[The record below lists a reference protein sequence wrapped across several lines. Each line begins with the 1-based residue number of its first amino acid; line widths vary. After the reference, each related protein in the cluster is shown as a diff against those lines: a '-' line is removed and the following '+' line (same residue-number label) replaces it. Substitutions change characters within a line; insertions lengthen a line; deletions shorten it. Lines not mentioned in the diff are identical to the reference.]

1 MRYKKK
7 KRHVMI
13 SRGRQSATLS
23 SRTSCVPIQ
32 LLHIH
37 PSIHRHKHTSLIY
50 VSVAFRWSQTLH
62 KPILRWQIK
71 LLETQDTEAHLI
83 CNFILTSVCL
93 VKGVHA
99 GEIDSQCL
107 EGSRQAEPALR
118 ALYPHAGDSG
128 AAILPLSAH
137 FTTRHPQTPLRTLKK
152 GSRCV

>member
-1 MRYKKK
+1 MRFKNNTRYDQQGASVC
-7 KRHVMI
+7 HSEQQDILCPPV
-13 SRGRQSATLS
+13 SFYT
-23 SRTSCVPIQ
+23 
-32 LLHIH
+32 
-37 PSIHRHKHTSLIY
+37 SIHRHKHTSLIY
-50 VSVAFRWSQTLH
+50 VSLAFRWPQTLH
-62 KPILRWQIK
+62 KQILRWQIK
-71 LLETQDTEAHLI
+71 LLKAQETEAHLI

-93 VKGVHA
+93 FKGVHA

-107 EGSRQAEPALR
+107 KGGRQAEPALW